1 MLALNLGGRS
11 YPWFS
16 APIIV
21 LFAIALGVGAAFVLR
36 LATAPE
42 PLIPIAILVN
52 PIVRWTV
59 VANAFGWGS
68 IVGLNIFLPMY
79 LQSVIGLSP
88 TQAGLSLMVLMV
100 SLNTS
105 AGLAGQVLGR
115 VARYKLLP
123 MAMLVI
129 AVGSVAMLAL
139 WAERMTIWSFEALL
153 FLIGAGFGPTP
164 SLTTVAMQNAVAPHQ
179 LGIAVG
185 SMNFSRN
192 LFATI
197 LIALL
202 GAIVLAT
209 TTAIEPASPGE
220 FGGALS
226 PAAEQA
232 AAAFSRVFFTVAAC
246 LAISFAALVRIE
258 ERPLRGSVA

>member
-1 MLALNLGGRS
+1 MPTHLAG
-11 YPWFS
+11 
-16 APIIV
+16 
-21 LFAIALGVGAAFVLR
+21 
-36 LATAPE
+36 
-42 PLIPIAILVN
+42 
-52 PIVRWTV
+52 
-59 VANAFGWGS
+59 GS

-88 TQAGLSLMVLMV
+88 TEAGLSLMVLMV

-139 WAERMTIWSFEALL
+139 WAERMTIWWFEALL

-164 SLTTVAMQNAVAPHQ
+164 SLTTVAMQNAVSPHQ

-192 LFATI
+192 LFATM

-202 GAIVLAT
+202 GAIVVGAT
-209 TTAIEPASPGE
+209 GTIEPASPGE

-232 AAAFSRVFFTVAAC
+232 ATAFSRVFFTVAAC

-258 ERPLRGSVA
+258 ERPLRGRVA